1 MNIVKQGSGINHLPL
16 LRAFKPPS
24 KMLAM
29 LSYTLYFL
37 MSYERTPFHSCN
49 FFEDEL
55 KKTFERLPT
64 SVLLLLGF

>member
-1 MNIVKQGSGINHLPL
+1 MVQNYIQKTIRGTVKASPTIPMNIVKQGSGINHLPL

-37 MSYERTPFHSCN
+37 MSY
-49 FFEDEL
+49 
-55 KKTFERLPT
+55 
-64 SVLLLLGF
+64 